1 MSETIV
7 SLHAMYKGK
16 TGNVDGFLSR
26 PVAEGR
32 RPAVVIGHE
41 WWGLNDWSREFTR
54 IVAAEG
60 FVALTPDL
68 YHGKLTS
75 DFETAAKLKT
85 SLDINKAV
93 QEMIDSVPY
102 LKSLP
107 FVSDK
112 VGVMGFCMGGGL
124 ALLAACR
131 STAFNAIVLYHHSIY
146 PDSKEVEKIS
156 IPLQGHYG
164 LADTVTPSSEVKKFE
179 EQLKQ
184 FKKTCEIHS
193 YEGAGHGWL
202 NPGNPQMHRPEAAKL
217 SLQRTFE
224 FFKKHLK

>member
-1 MSETIV
+1 MVETIV

-16 TGNVDGFLSR
+16 TGNVDSFLSR

-32 RPAVVIGHE
+32 RPAVVIGYE

-54 IVAAEG
+54 MVAAEG
-60 FVALTPDL
+60 FVALTPDV
-68 YHGKLTS
+68 YHGKITA
-75 DFETAAKLKT
+75 DFEMAAKLKT
-85 SLDINKAV
+85 SLDVNKAT
-93 QEMIDSVPY
+93 QEMIDAVSY

-131 STAFNAIVLYHHSIY
+131 STAFNAAVIFHHSIY
-146 PDSKEVEKIS
+146 PDPAEIEKLNC
-156 IPLQGHYG
+156 PLQGHYG
-164 LADTVTPSSEVKKFE
+164 LADTVTPQSEVKDFE
-179 EQLKQ
+179 AQLKK
-184 FKKTCEIHS
+184 FKKTYEIFS

-202 NPGNPQMHRPEAAKL
+202 NPASTQMYRPEAAKL
-217 SLQRTFE
+217 SFQRTVE
-224 FFKKHLK
+224 FFRKHLK